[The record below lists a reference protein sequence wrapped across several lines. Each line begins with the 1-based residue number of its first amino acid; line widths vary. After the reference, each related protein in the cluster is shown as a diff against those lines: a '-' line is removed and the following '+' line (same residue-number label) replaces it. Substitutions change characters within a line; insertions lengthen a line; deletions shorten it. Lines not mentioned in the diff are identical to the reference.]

1 MSSTEYAMPDQNR
14 LYIGEG
20 VVIKGE
26 VAVPDTLVVCGTVE
40 GDVSAG
46 NLIVGETGTLKGKIT
61 VAENAEIY
69 GRVSEK
75 LDVKS
80 LLILRAPGRVEGHI
94 SYGLLQIEQ
103 GASIAG
109 GLSSIERRP
118 EQKPTK
124 IDLYPKP
131 DQKAAKQEPLIGNGT
146 KHPGLAAVEP
156 PRAVPPSSAP

>member
-1 MSSTEYAMPDQNR
+1 MSSSEYAMPEQNR

-20 VVIKGE
+20 VTIKGE
-26 VAVPDTLVVCGTVE
+26 VAVPDTLVVCGTID

-46 NLIVGETGTLKGKIT
+46 NLIVGETGTIKGRVT

-80 LLILRAPGRVEGHI
+80 LLILRAPGRVDGNI

-109 GLSSIERRP
+109 GLTSIDRRP
-118 EQKPTK
+118 EQRTAK

-131 DQKAAKQEPLIGNGT
+131 DQKAVKQEPLTGNGT

-156 PRAVPPSSAP
+156 PRSVPASSTP